1 MLQIYMSII
10 LQQAMFKLNECRN
23 TVLCIRNSCWVCVLF
38 LHISVVCMV
47 DFSAM
52 IHTDSFLCPHYARL
66 TKDAVT
72 KNGQ

>member
-1 MLQIYMSII
+1 MNNKRIYI
-10 LQQAMFKLNECRN
+10 K
-23 TVLCIRNSCWVCVLF
+23 NSGRVYFLF

-52 IHTDSFLCPHYARL
+52 IHTDSFLCLHYARL